1 VAQVLY
7 FFNLIP
13 SASNSACSFF
23 NLIPSASNSAC
34 SFFKESLQTKGIP
47 TEVEGHKGYVG
58 MNDEGVLMEGDKVPE
73 DRRMMEKGDTGD
85 TVEQEKIDLEAEGI
99 RLKKGGCSERM
110 VFRSVAICCW
120 VLPSMVAS
128 SPMPLT
134 CPIILTL

>member
-1 VAQVLY
+1 VS
-7 FFNLIP
+7 NL
-13 SASNSACSFF
+13 
-23 NLIPSASNSAC
+23 
-34 SFFKESLQTKGIP
+34 KESLQNKGIP

-85 TVEQEKIDLEAEGI
+85 TI
-99 RLKKGGCSERM
+99 
-110 VFRSVAICCW
+110 FCW

-134 CPIILTL
+134 CPVILTL

>member
-1 VAQVLY
+1 VTTVAQVLY

-99 RLKKGGCSERM
+99 RLKKR
-110 VFRSVAICCW
+110 VFGEDGF
-120 VLPSMVAS
+120 
-128 SPMPLT
+128 
-134 CPIILTL
+134 